1 MCLNITLLVFQ
12 CEENL
17 GMVMV
22 FTLVSYSLEWLTS
35 FLEER
40 ERKAQEEAL
49 RIKKEKE
56 EAERVS
62 NNK

>member
-1 MCLNITLLVFQ
+1 
-12 CEENL
+12 
-17 GMVMV
+17 MV